1 MVFLQ
6 GYLVGLSLIIFLGPV
21 FFTLLESTLQSGFWS
36 GFAVAMG
43 IFISDVVAVLLL
55 GFGAAGFF
63 ENPENQ
69 FGLAIAG
76 AAILIGLGIRY
87 IVKPAVGATTSRFQV
102 RGASYYT
109 YFLKGFLVNFVNPFV
124 FLVWLGIIGIATA
137 HHGAGFSLAVFLSG
151 VLLGI
156 LSTDT
161 LKVALAQY
169 IKSLLQPRFMTVA
182 YRVIGV
188 ILLVFGLRMLI
199 LAILHRE
206 AGLALLHTFFT

>member
-1 MVFLQ
+1 M
-6 GYLVGLSLIIFLGPV
+6 SLIIFLGPV

-36 GFAVAMG
+36 GFAVAFG

-87 IVKPAVGATTSRFQV
+87 IIKPSLGTTSSRFQV
-102 RGASYYT
+102 RGTNYYT
-109 YFLKGFLVNFVNPFV
+109 YFMKGFLVNFVNPFV
-124 FLVWLGIIGIATA
+124 FLVWLGIIGFATA
-137 HHGAGFSLAVFLSG
+137 HHGAGPSLAIFLSG
-151 VLLGI
+151 ALLGI
-156 LSTDT
+156 LTTDT
-161 LKVALAQY
+161 LKAALAQY
-169 IKSLLQPRFMTVA
+169 IKGLLRPRFMVFA
-182 YRVIGV
+182 YRLIGI
-188 ILLVFGLRMLI
+188 ILIGFGLRMLV

-206 AGLALLHTFFT
+206 EGLAMLSYLVP